1 MTINLL
7 PSSSP
12 LLPALKTPHVAIV
25 APRIIKHH
33 ITSVF
38 FSTFSELLSSDV
50 SVICHYFFLSIFEYL
65 SLPALKTPH
74 VAIVAPRIIKHH
86 CATIGIKLK
95 SIFVNQTE
103 KMFDVHRYKYQDN
116 TNTNTINC
124 CPSHN

>member
-7 PSSSP
+7 PFSSP

-38 FSTFSELLSSDV
+38 FSTFSAFFQIF
-50 SVICHYFFLSIFEYL
+50 SVLFQYFFLSIFEYL

-74 VAIVAPRIIKHH
+74 VTIVAPRIIKHH
-86 CATIGIKLK
+86 RATIGILKLK
-95 SIFVNQTE
+95 SIFVNGTE
-103 KMFDVHRYKYQDN
+103 KILCVHGYQDN
-116 TNTNTINC
+116 TNTNTLNR
-124 CPSHN
+124 CPSHH